1 MRLLTLLP
9 VALAVCLVFGSPVP
23 SSAYS
28 YSYGNGHD
36 DDGDLGWAIVS
47 DGDTQTSDFSDLAIL
62 DDLRERYGD
71 DFLYV
76 RDGKIQYV
84 IRDPR
89 LVERAQAS
97 SREIG
102 KYGKEIG
109 KLARAQAALALS
121 QVGLSG
127 QRRTLE
133 RAMRDLDRE
142 IARNERHGEPTGAL
156 ERARDRIQKE
166 IDSLPDEDRDTGMS
180 PAERQDLTR
189 QSEEAQRHLHDAVRK
204 LRRDIRDILREAKE
218 RGKAEKL
225 DDRDGTSF

>member
-9 VALAVCLVFGSPVP
+9 VALAACLALGSPVP

-28 YSYGNGHD
+28 YAFGNGHD

-47 DGDTQTSDFSDLAIL
+47 DGNTQSSDLSDQAIL
-62 DDLRERYGD
+62 DDLKDHYGD

-76 RDGKIQYV
+76 RDGKSQYV

-89 LVERAQAS
+89 LVERARAS
-97 SREIG
+97 SSEIG
-102 KYGKEIG
+102 KYGREIG
-109 KLARAQAALALS
+109 KLARAQAALALDNL
-121 QVGLSG
+121 GMPG

-133 RAMRDLDRE
+133 RTMRDLDRE
-142 IARNERHGEPTGAL
+142 IARSERRGEPTAGL

-166 IDSLPDEDRDTGMS
+166 IDSLPDEGRSARMS
-180 PAERQDLTR
+180 PAERENLTR
-189 QSEEAQRHLHDAVRK
+189 QSEEAQRHLHDAVQK

-225 DDRDGTSF
+225 DDKDGTPF